1 MGVKDSASCLEGFAM
16 LAITG
21 RFQKQ
26 YLQTKGSVIH
36 PFSLFHE
43 VSFSESHL
51 HQLADNSTS
60 YNATSFSIALALD

>member
-26 YLQTKGSVIH
+26 YLQTKGSVIR
-36 PFSLFHE
+36 PFSPFHE
-43 VSFSESHL
+43 VSFSESHI
-51 HQLADNSTS
+51 HQLADDSTS
-60 YNATSFSIALALD
+60 CNATSFSIALALD